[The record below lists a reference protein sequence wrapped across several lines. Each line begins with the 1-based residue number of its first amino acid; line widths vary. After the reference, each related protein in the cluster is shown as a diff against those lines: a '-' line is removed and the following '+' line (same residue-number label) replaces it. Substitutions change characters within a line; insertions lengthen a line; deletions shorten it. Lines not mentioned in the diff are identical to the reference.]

1 VPPDVEQLT
10 VAALYLVRHGQASF
24 GTDDYDRLSSLGVR
38 QAQRAGQYLQAITGR
53 TVRIV
58 SGSLVRHR
66 DTAAQIARE
75 GVPIQVDERFNELDL
90 EALIAQLV
98 SSLQD
103 ADGTLA
109 TLVSEA
115 SSSRSSYQK
124 LVKRVF
130 VHWQALSEPAHPL
143 ESWSMFASRVSAA
156 LADLVSTSRP
166 GETTVVVTSGGV
178 IAALVQQVLA
188 LPAQSAYGLLEAQ
201 MNCSITCLLHD
212 RKRVSLSSFNESAYL
227 VRTAA
232 SDEDP
237 ISLLTYR

>member
-1 VPPDVEQLT
+1 
-10 VAALYLVRHGQASF
+10 
-24 GTDDYDRLSSLGVR
+24 VR
-38 QAQRAGQYLQAITGR
+38 QAQQAGQYLRAIAGR

-66 DTAAQIARE
+66 ATVAEIARCQSAAQVEA
-75 GVPIQVDERFNELDL
+75 VPIQVDERFNELDL
-90 EALIAQLV
+90 ESLIAQLV
-98 SSLQD
+98 SSLPD
-103 ADGTLA
+103 EDGTLA

-124 LVKRVF
+124 LVKRAF
-130 VHWQALSEPAHPL
+130 VHWQALSEPTHPL

-156 LADLVSTSRP
+156 LGDLISTSRP
-166 GETTVVVTSGGV
+166 GETTIVVTSGGV

-212 RKRVSLSSFNESAYL
+212 RQRVSLSSFNESAYL
-227 VRTAA
+227 VRTGT
-232 SDEDP
+232 SDEASE
-237 ISLLTYR
+237 SLLTYR